1 MTGAPLCAM
10 TNKRI
15 PVRDVCIASSAVVVD
30 FGRCQWLV
38 HGDSQYYYSENG
50 RDYTYQEAQSRCAE
64 LGATLASVSTEQEH
78 TFIVSRMTRSV
89 PKPGS
94 ESTNLETAEKRPK
107 YFYTC
112 IACLNGILK
121 HIT

>member
-1 MTGAPLCAM
+1 M

-15 PVRDVCIASSAVVVD
+15 PVLDGCIASSAVVVD

-50 RDYTYQEAQSRCAE
+50 RDYTYEEARSRCAE

-78 TFIVSRMTRSV
+78 TFLVSHMTRSV
-89 PKPGS
+89 LKQS
-94 ESTNLETAEKRPK
+94 ATLLILDVENLSKCLLNSK
-107 YFYTC
+107 N
-112 IACLNGILK
+112 IASFNGILK
-121 HIT
+121 HTT